1 MRGLGRLVALPWL
14 LIALA
19 VQALAPA
26 QAAAMQPDM
35 AGMGI
40 CSAAH
45 ELGGGSHRPD
55 PAQSPANGHDH
66 DCCAFACAVAHLAAV
81 PPAHALPV
89 RVAYAA
95 PAGPAVARR
104 AETPT
109 PSPIAQPRARAPP
122 SAVPTI

>member
-1 MRGLGRLVALPWL
+1 MRGLGRLLALPWL

-45 ELGGGSHRPD
+45 GMGADPRRPD
-55 PAQSPANGHDH
+55 PGKGPNH

-95 PAGPAVARR
+95 PAGPVASHSGQ
-104 AETPT
+104 APT
-109 PSPIAQPRARAPP
+109 PSPIARPRARAPP
-122 SAVPTI
+122 SLVPTI